1 MVRGESVNGLKPRM
15 RLIVIFAG
23 LAAIAA
29 VGIAILVMRA
39 DIQAE
44 AGLFRPDDSQLVLLG
59 EGLYRDHCAACHGAD
74 LEGETPD
81 WQVRDEDGYL
91 PGPPH
96 DETGHTWHHP
106 DQLLFDITKYGI
118 AEAANLPD
126 YPTRMP
132 AFEGVLKD
140 EEIIAILSFIKS
152 RWPER
157 PRQHQ
162 DNLNRRFEERSTG
175 VD

>member
-1 MVRGESVNGLKPRM
+1 MT
-15 RLIVIFAG
+15 AG
-23 LAAIAA
+23 L
-29 VGIAILVMRA
+29 VR
-39 DIQAE
+39 
-44 AGLFRPDDSQLVLLG
+44 LG

-132 AFEGVLKD
+132 AFEGVLRTRR
-140 EEIIAILSFIKS
+140 SSPSCPSSS
-152 RWPER
+152 RAGPSVSG
-157 PRQHQ
+157 
-162 DNLNRRFEERSTG
+162 NVMMN
-175 VD
+175 